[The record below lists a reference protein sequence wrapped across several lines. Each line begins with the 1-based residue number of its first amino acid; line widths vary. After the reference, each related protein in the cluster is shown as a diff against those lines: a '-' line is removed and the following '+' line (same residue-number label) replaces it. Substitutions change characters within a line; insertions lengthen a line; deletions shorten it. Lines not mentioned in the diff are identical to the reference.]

1 MAYLADPDATSS
13 NPLELMEQIVA
24 SHDWPFDRS
33 AEGELTVAVAGTW
46 CEYHLCASFRDR
58 ERALQL
64 TCAFDL
70 RVAPARRAE
79 MAQLLVL
86 INEQLWLGHFD
97 LWSEEGVLMFRYGML
112 LGGGVATASQCED
125 LIEIAIGES
134 ERFYPAFQLLLWGGK
149 TPAEALATALFETVG
164 EA

>member
-1 MAYLADPDATSS
+1 MASHVLDPDATAA

-33 AEGELTVAVAGTW
+33 ADGELSVAVAGTW
-46 CEYHLCASFRDR
+46 CEYHLCASWRDR
-58 ERALQL
+58 EQALQL
-64 TCAFDL
+64 TCTFDA
-70 RVAPARRAE
+70 RVPPSRRADV
-79 MAQLLVL
+79 AQLLVL

-112 LGGGVATASQCED
+112 MAAGATASLCED
-125 LIEIAIGES
+125 LIEIAIGEC
-134 ERFYPAFQLLLWGGK
+134 ERFYPAFQLVLWGGK
-149 TPAEALATALFETVG
+149 APAEALAACLFETVG